1 MEKNENNNIF
11 NILKGVGISII
22 FTLILLLIFSAILT
36 YTNLSE
42 QTIQPIIIVLTAISI
57 LLGSSIGNFKIKKN
71 GILNG
76 AIISVLYFVILYLI
90 SSLITMNFSVN
101 SQMLIIIVVGIIF
114 GIFGGIIGVN
124 KK

>member
-76 AIISVLYFVILYLI
+76 AIITVLYFVILYLI
-90 SSLITMNFSVN
+90 CSLITMNFSIN
-101 SQMLIIIVVGIIF
+101 SQMLIIIAVGIIF
-114 GIFGGIIGVN
+114 GILGAIIGVN